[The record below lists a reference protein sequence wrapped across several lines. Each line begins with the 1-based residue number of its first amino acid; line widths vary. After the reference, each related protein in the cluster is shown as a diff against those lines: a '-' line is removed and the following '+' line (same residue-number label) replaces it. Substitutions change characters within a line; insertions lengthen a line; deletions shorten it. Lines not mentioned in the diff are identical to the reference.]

1 MSYQSCNFN
10 DAQKSVLE
18 YTPKNHHLLAE
29 NYISLLKNH
38 TDTIVYLTLKN
49 NLSYWYFIKSCDDN
63 QLTGFVKLNKK
74 WVYKIIRLSN
84 ILEFC

>member
-1 MSYQSCNFN
+1 MSYQSCYFN
-10 DAQKSVLE
+10 DAQKSVLK
-18 YTPKNHHLLAE
+18 YTPQNHHLLAE

-38 TDTIVYLTLKN
+38 ANTIVYLTLKN
-49 NLSYWYFIKSCDDN
+49 NLNYWYFIKSCDDD
-63 QLTGFVKLNKK
+63 QLTGFVKLNEK